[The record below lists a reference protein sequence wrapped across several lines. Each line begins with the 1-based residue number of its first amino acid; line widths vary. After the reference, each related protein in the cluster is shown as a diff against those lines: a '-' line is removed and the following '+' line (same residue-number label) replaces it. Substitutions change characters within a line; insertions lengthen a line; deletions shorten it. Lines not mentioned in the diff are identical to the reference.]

1 MRGPRPAS
9 PADAAF
15 MARALALAER
25 GIGRTSPNPSV
36 GAVLV
41 QGDAVVGE
49 GRTAPAG
56 GPHAEAAALAAA
68 GAAAAGATAYV
79 TLEPCA
85 HHGRTPPCAD
95 ALIAA
100 GVSRVVYAL
109 RDPNPSVDGAGAARL
124 LAAGLDVVEGVGADA
139 ARTLYAPF
147 ARWITTGRPF
157 VTAKWA
163 MTLDGRIASRTG
175 DSRWISGPP
184 ARAEAHRLRDRVDA
198 VVVGSG
204 TVVRDDPALTVRLDR
219 ADTRDGDAGRADS
232 DRDARQ
238 PLRVVLDSTGL
249 VPLWSRVF
257 DVTEAPTLVATV
269 AMPAGRAA
277 ELRERGV
284 EVVAVAGD
292 AEGRV
297 DIAALLDILGRR
309 GALHV
314 LVEGGAAVHGSFV
327 AARAVD
333 AVWAVVAPVIVG
345 GREAPGPVGGH
356 GVARMADA
364 VRLTNIAFA
373 PLNDDIVVTGTPTWP
388 TNDAS
393 SLPPMDDDTSA
404 SAHRAPATMSPSAR

>member
-1 MRGPRPAS
+1 
-9 PADAAF
+9 

-25 GIGRTSPNPSV
+25 GLGRTSPNPSV

-41 QGDAVVGE
+41 HGDAVVGE

-56 GPHAEAAALAAA
+56 GPHAETVALAAA
-68 GAAAAGATAYV
+68 GAAAAGATVYV

-124 LAAGLDVVEGVGADA
+124 LAAGLDVVEGVGADV

-147 ARWITTGRPF
+147 ARWITTGHPF

-163 MTLDGRIASRTG
+163 MTLDGRIGTRTG
-175 DSRWISGPP
+175 DSRWISSAP

-198 VVVGSG
+198 VVVGCG
-204 TVVRDDPALTVRLDR
+204 TVLRDDPALTVRLDR
-219 ADTRDGDAGRADS
+219 AD
-232 DRDARQ
+232 ARQ
-238 PLRVVLDSTGL
+238 PLRIVLDSTGR

-257 DVTEAPTLVATV
+257 DVTEAPTLVVTV
-269 AMPAGRAA
+269 KMPAGRAA

-284 EVVAVAGD
+284 EVVEAAGD
-292 AEGRV
+292 SDGRV

-364 VRLTNIAFA
+364 VRLADVRLS
-373 PLNDDIVVTGTPTWP
+373 PLGDDIVITGTPLWP
-388 TNDAS
+388 PHETT
-393 SLPPMDDDTSA
+393 LPSRAEAAPS
-404 SAHRAPATMSPSAR
+404 HAPATMSPSAR

>member
-1 MRGPRPAS
+1 
-9 PADAAF
+9 

-41 QGDAVVGE
+41 HGDTVVGE

-56 GPHAEAAALAAA
+56 GPHAEAVALAAA
-68 GAAAAGATAYV
+68 GAAAVGATAYV

-109 RDPNPSVDGAGAARL
+109 GDPNPNVDGAGAARL

-163 MTLDGRIASRTG
+163 MTLDGRIGTRTG
-175 DSRWISGPP
+175 DSRWISSPP

-198 VVVGSG
+198 VVVGCG
-204 TVVRDDPALTVRLDR
+204 TVLRDDPALTVRLDR
-219 ADTRDGDAGRADS
+219 AD
-232 DRDARQ
+232 ARQ
-238 PLRVVLDSTGL
+238 PLRIVLDSTGR

-257 DVTEAPTLVATV
+257 DVTEAPTLVVTV
-269 AMPAGRAA
+269 KMPAGRAA

-284 EVVAVAGD
+284 EVVEAAGD
-292 AEGRV
+292 SDGRV

-364 VRLTNIAFA
+364 VRLADVRLS
-373 PLNDDIVVTGTPTWP
+373 PLGDDIVITGTPLWP
-388 TNDAS
+388 PHETTLPSRAEAAS
-393 SLPPMDDDTSA
+393 S
-404 SAHRAPATMSPSAR
+404 HAPATMSPSAR